1 MLLRAHEFSST
12 IVGDDMDAMEKHL
25 EESNAFKE
33 YNKAKLKIIQMG
45 RRDQLKISL

>member
-12 IVGDDMDAMEKHL
+12 IIGASMDAMEKHL

-33 YNKAKLKIIQMG
+33 YNQAKLKIIHDG
-45 RRDQLKISL
+45 DN